1 MLILYCNLFY
11 CLFSAAQLHP
21 RIHTIPEGTESVNG
35 SRVDGGCKIK
45 VQKHFCSYGNETF
58 LTDGDN
64 PEINTTDP
72 NWASKLV
79 TMRKRNGTV
88 NIPYDHVVLAFIFQP
103 PVSLTSITL
112 SLFQCPQWEIGAPNI
127 AVYAYMLKSLP
138 NLNIEDRNT
147 ILLAQTQDNQSS
159 CNDLVPVTILVG
171 TNTQYKLWYIVV
183 SFEHHPDIEWVYVG
197 EVEFM
202 GTPPQP
208 SPSITSKPGISIHC

>member
-1 MLILYCNLFY
+1 M
-11 CLFSAAQLHP
+11 
-21 RIHTIPEGTESVNG
+21 NG

-45 VQKHFCSYGNETF
+45 VQKHFCSYGNESF

-112 SLFQCPQWEIGAPNI
+112 SLFQCPQWGIGAPNI
-127 AVYAYMLKSLP
+127 ILYAYKYGILP
-138 NLNIEDRNT
+138 NLDIGDRNVI
-147 ILLAQTQDNQSS
+147 ILFAQTQDNQSS

-171 TNTQYKLWYIVV
+171 TNTQYKIWYIVM
-183 SFEHHPDIEWVYVG
+183 SFEHHPAIYWVNVG
-197 EVEFM
+197 EVQFI

-208 SPSITSKPGISIHC
+208 PPQPPPSIFSKQTISSSKKH

>member
-1 MLILYCNLFY
+1 M
-11 CLFSAAQLHP
+11 
-21 RIHTIPEGTESVNG
+21 NG

-45 VQKHFCSYGNETF
+45 VQKHICSYGNESF

-112 SLFQCPQWEIGAPNI
+112 SLFQCPQWGIGAPNI
-127 AVYAYMLKSLP
+127 ILYAYMGNGGILP

-147 ILLAQTQDNQSS
+147 ILLPQTQDNQSS

-171 TNTQYKLWYIVV
+171 TNTQYKLWYIVM
-183 SFEHHPDIEWVYVG
+183 SFEHHPDIDWVNVG
-197 EVEFM
+197 EVEFI

-208 SPSITSKPGISIHC
+208 LPSIFSKHTISSTSEKH